1 VGVNV
6 ASAAHRSQNTVAVPY
21 VVLAPND
28 TFVSRKPY
36 VGCGA
41 ITAAAHAVVDIV
53 YLAVFETPERT
64 PPGAVVVSTSTTVEL
79 PTCGCCVAS
88 GVGVKDGVG
97 DDDGE
102 FDLVP
107 EPDGE
112 LDLVPDTLIVGERD
126 GVGVLLVDEPV
137 LGVGVPDGVGL
148 GVGCTTPWM

>member
-21 VVLAPND
+21 DVLAPND

-41 ITAAAHAVVDIV
+41 ITAAAHAVVDIA

-88 GVGVKDGVG
+88 GVRVNVAVGEVDLVAVTLGVCVSVIDGVALP
-97 DDDGE
+97 DA
-102 FDLVP
+102 P
-107 EPDGE
+107 E
-112 LDLVPDTLIVGERD
+112 
-126 GVGVLLVDEPV
+126 
-137 LGVGVPDGVGL
+137 LGVAVLDGVGL
-148 GVGCTTPWM
+148 GVGCTIPWM